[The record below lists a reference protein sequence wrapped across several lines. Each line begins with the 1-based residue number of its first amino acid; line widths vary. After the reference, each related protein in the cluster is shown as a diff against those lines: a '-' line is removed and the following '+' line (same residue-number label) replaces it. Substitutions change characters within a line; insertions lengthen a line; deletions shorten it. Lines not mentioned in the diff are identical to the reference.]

1 MVNFL
6 YALTDESAKP
16 TIPDKVPSGLP
27 VVKPAQNPALATI
40 KVTNTG
46 GVISTS
52 RPPTTLTVT
61 PDKTIQS
68 VVDTALPGDTIE
80 IRYGTY
86 HERVVIDLNDI
97 TVRGVPNAQG
107 EWPILDGEMKFSDGI
122 AASGNNFTAE
132 KLAVKNYLG
141 NGIIIDGVFG
151 VTIRDIYVENTSLY
165 GIYPVHSTDVLVENV
180 EATKIRDAGVYAGQS
195 RNVIL
200 RNNKVYANVIGIEI
214 ENSINSDIYGNHAYN
229 NVTGIFVDLLPQ
241 LDSKVSQ
248 NTRVHDNIIENNN
261 LKNFSRPGEIG
272 ALVPEGGGIIVLGAD
287 DVEIYNNTIRDN
299 RTGGVGI
306 FSTATA
312 FKPEQIDL
320 SPNPE
325 RIRLYGNSFKNNG
338 YQPAKE
344 LTDMGISGAD
354 IIWDVSNWD
363 QKFDDTNA
371 TSFPPVLP
379 SSRWPDIARRAYWQ
393 ALNFVI
399 TKLM

>member
-1 MVNFL
+1 M
-6 YALTDESAKP
+6 ESADLLSLLEQSLE
-16 TIPDKVPSGLP
+16 IVCLSSGTNLAM
-27 VVKPAQNPALATI
+27 VKQDWR
-40 KVTNTG
+40 
-46 GVISTS
+46 ST
-52 RPPTTLTVT
+52 PFTL
-61 PDKTIQS
+61 IGQS
-68 VVDTALPGDTIE
+68 VEGPLWVEPE
-80 IRYGTY
+80 
-86 HERVVIDLNDI
+86 
-97 TVRGVPNAQG
+97 G
-107 EWPILDGEMKFSDGI
+107 EK
-122 AASGNNFTAE
+122 
-132 KLAVKNYLG
+132 
-141 NGIIIDGVFG
+141 
-151 VTIRDIYVENTSLY
+151 
-165 GIYPVHSTDVLVENV
+165 
-180 EATKIRDAGVYAGQS
+180 
-195 RNVIL
+195 
-200 RNNKVYANVIGIEI
+200 
-214 ENSINSDIYGNHAYN
+214 
-229 NVTGIFVDLLPQ
+229 
-241 LDSKVSQ
+241 
-248 NTRVHDNIIENNN
+248 
-261 LKNFSRPGEIG
+261 G

-325 RIRLYGNSFKNNG
+325 RVRLYGNTFKNNG